1 MKVKELVDYL
11 FKNIAYSNT
20 FQEIRNNILKALTEE
35 YEKKITI
42 YHNELIAYS
51 HLIQEYSTLQ
61 NAGLLA
67 GYTMEEIESWK
78 HTEDIIDEKLFKKK
92 HRISR
97 IHILS
102 FSFLTTLFLLYF
114 ILMCCFRKV
123 IYLLPLGIFLPYPIC
138 FIIKFKSMV

>member
-51 HLIQEYSTLQ
+51 H
-61 NAGLLA
+61 
-67 GYTMEEIESWK
+67 
-78 HTEDIIDEKLFKKK
+78 
-92 HRISR
+92 
-97 IHILS
+97 
-102 FSFLTTLFLLYF
+102 
-114 ILMCCFRKV
+114 
-123 IYLLPLGIFLPYPIC
+123 
-138 FIIKFKSMV
+138 